1 MVRNVAV
8 GRPRNRHVQPS
19 QALEVEP
26 DPLKV
31 DVGSVTDLSEI
42 CAWLGTYR
50 ERLRLAKGEEREQLA
65 AGVQILSN
73 HFRQRRAELA

>member
-8 GRPRNRHVQPS
+8 GKPF
-19 QALEVEP
+19 QAPEVEP

-31 DVGSVTDLSEI
+31 DVGSVTNLSEI

-50 ERLRLAKGEEREQLA
+50 ERLRLAKGEDREQLA
-65 AGVQILSN
+65 ASVEILSN
-73 HFRQRRAELA
+73 HFLQRRAELA

>member
-1 MVRNVAV
+1 VVSNVAV
-8 GRPRNRHVQPS
+8 GRNRHVQPS

-31 DVGSVTDLSEI
+31 DVGSVIDLSEI

-50 ERLRLAKGEEREQLA
+50 ERLRLAKGEDREQLA
-65 AGVQILSN
+65 VGVQILSN